1 MNSVVDINVNSY
13 ELLPTPNSI
22 KQELPLSD
30 KLAREVESY
39 RKQFQDILDGKDDRL
54 IVVVGPCSI
63 HDTEAGLE
71 YAKKLK
77 TLSDEISD
85 KIFIVM
91 RVYFTKPRTTTGWK
105 GLINDPHLNDSFA
118 INNGLKIARK
128 FLLDITEIGL
138 PAATEALDPI
148 IPQYIDDLISW
159 NAIGARTAESQTHR
173 EMASGL
179 STPVGFKNGTDGNI
193 HVAVNAI
200 ESASSSH
207 HFLGIDPEGRCAVLK
222 TKGNPYAHVVLRG
235 GLEPNYDPVSI
246 QSAIKELE
254 KKGIPARI
262 MVDCSHGN
270 SNKNHK
276 LQANVFK
283 NCLEQRVRGTKEV
296 FGLMLESNLNEGKQD
311 PSSNPLKY
319 GVSITDACIDFE
331 KTRDILLYAHKTL

>member
-22 KQELPLSD
+22 KGELPLS
-30 KLAREVESY
+30 KHLESNVETY
-39 RKQFQDILDGKDDRL
+39 RSQFQNILDKKDDRL

-77 TLSDEISD
+77 VLSDKVSD
-85 KIFIVM
+85 KILLVM

-105 GLINDPHLNDSFA
+105 GLINDPDLNDSFN
-118 INNGLKIARK
+118 IDRGLRIARK
-128 FLLDITEIGL
+128 FLLDVTEIGL
-138 PAATEALDPI
+138 PSATEALDPI
-148 IPQYIDDLISW
+148 IPQYIDDLIAW

-179 STPVGFKNGTDGNI
+179 SSPVGFKNGTDGNI
-193 HVAVNAI
+193 SVAVNAI
-200 ESASSSH
+200 ESAMSSH
-207 HFLGIDPEGRCAVLK
+207 HFLGIDPDGRCAILK
-222 TKGNPYAHVVLRG
+222 TKGNRYAHVVLRG

-246 QSAIKELE
+246 SSASKELE
-254 KKGIPARI
+254 NKGIPARL

-270 SNKNHK
+270 SYKNHK
-276 LQANVFK
+276 LQGSVFK
-283 NCLEQRVRGTKEV
+283 NCLEQRVRGTKEI

-311 PSSNPLKY
+311 PSATPLKY

-331 KTRDILLYAHKTL
+331 ETEELLNFAYKTL